1 MKFRFVV
8 LVIAA
13 SIILTG
19 CVSKQRRTALKDLYR
34 ATVPEC
40 VGEQDCKDKW
50 SAAQIW
56 VSRNCGMKI
65 QIANDTIINTYN
77 SSRNSTRLAAS
88 VTKEPMGNDKYRI
101 IIRTGCNNIFGCSP
115 DAVEAA
121 IEFNNYVAAN

>member
-1 MKFRFVV
+1 MRTFILIV
-8 LVIAA
+8 LALV
-13 SIILTG
+13 SFG
-19 CVSKQRRTALKDLYR
+19 CAPSQQRTAQI
-34 ATVPEC
+34 AQFNSTVPEC

-77 SSRNSTRLAAS
+77 SSRNSTRLAAN